1 MAKGQR
7 KMKKTIVVILLSGS
21 IGLILTSCGTK
32 PPLVKTIKIEQ
43 KTIIAS
49 LLVKGKV
56 ITENKTPIYAQA
68 DGRIG
73 EVLVELNQ
81 RVAQHQKLLVFDE
94 NTAQSSLAQAELR
107 LEAKKNE
114 LGHAEEAF
122 LKTMSLH
129 ETKEVDKS
137 QLESDQEW
145 YKNTIIAKKMAENDV
160 KLAQSH
166 LQNLVYYSPQSGVV
180 IENMVNNNQFVN
192 ANDLLLTVANLSKLA
207 ISFEIK
213 GQEASFVKADQDV
226 TITKTGTEKKFKGYI
241 KSLSPKN
248 EYAEPAI
255 CGIIY
260 LNSQSMD
267 LALGDETDITVI
279 TQKKDNAFILSS
291 NVIYKKG
298 NQNYVFLYQNGIVKK
313 RVVRVG
319 VSNARETEIIF
330 GLHLNDEVILPSN
343 ITIESGMKVRK

>member
-7 KMKKTIVVILLSGS
+7 KMKKTLTIMVVLLSG
-21 IGLILTSCGTK
+21 IIITSCGK
-32 PPLVKTIKIEQ
+32 KHPLVKTINLEQ

-56 ITENKTPIYAQA
+56 ITENKTPIYAQT
-68 DGRIG
+68 DGRIS

-81 RVAQHQKLLVFDE
+81 MVAPHQKLLIFDE
-94 NTAQSSLAQAELR
+94 NTAQTSLAQAELR
-107 LEAKKNE
+107 LEEKKNE

-122 LKTMSLH
+122 LKSISLYQ
-129 ETKEVDKS
+129 TKEIDKN

-145 YKNTIIAKKMAENDV
+145 YKNTIIDKKMAENDV

-166 LQNLVYYSPQSGVV
+166 LQNLVYYSPQAGVI

-192 ANDLLLTVANLSKLA
+192 ANDLLLTVADLSKLVV
-207 ISFEIK
+207 SFEIK
-213 GQEASFVKADQDV
+213 GQEASLVKENQKAI
-226 TITKTGTEKKFKGYI
+226 ITKIGTEKKFNGYV
-241 KSLSPKN
+241 KSLLPKN

-260 LNSQSMD
+260 LDRQSPD
-267 LALGDETDITVI
+267 LALGDETDITII
-279 TQKKDNAFILSS
+279 TQKKDNAFVLSS
-291 NVIYKKG
+291 NAICKKG
-298 NQNYVFLYQNGIVKK
+298 NQSYVFLYQNGIIKK

-330 GLHLNDEVILPSN
+330 GLHLNDEIILPSD
-343 ITIESGMKVRK
+343 ITLESGMKVRK